1 MIVYENKEL
10 NKAYEIASMA
20 HKNQKDK
27 GGIEYINHPVAVSM
41 LVGSLEEKIV
51 ALLHDVV
58 EDTHVTLEQLK
69 SFGFNDNVIAAID
82 AISKKDA
89 ESIDDYMNRVKNNKL
104 ACSVKKADL
113 LHNMDISRLK
123 VVNKKDL
130 ERLDK
135 YQYIYNYLCT

>member
-1 MIVYENKEL
+1 MRYEIKDL
-10 NKAYEIASMA
+10 DKAYEIASMA

-58 EDTHVTLEQLK
+58 EDTHVTLAELK

-82 AISKKDA
+82 AISRKA
-89 ESIDDYMNRVKNNKL
+89 GESTDDYMNRVKNNKL

-123 VVNKKDL
+123 VVKKKDL

>member
-1 MIVYENKEL
+1 MIIYENKEL

-27 GGIEYINHPVAVSM
+27 GGMEYINHPVTVST

-58 EDTHVTLEQLK
+58 EDTHVTLEELK

-82 AISKKDA
+82 AISKKA
-89 ESIDDYMNRVKNNKL
+89 GESTDDYMNRVKNNKL

>member
-1 MIVYENKEL
+1 MAYETQDL
-10 NKAYEIASMA
+10 NKAFEIASMA
-20 HKNQKDK
+20 HKNQVDK
-27 GGIEYINHPVAVSM
+27 GGIEYIVHPLAVSET
-41 LVGSLEEKIV
+41 VGSIDEKIV

-58 EDTHVTLEQLK
+58 EDTHVTLAQLK
-69 SFGFNDNVIAAID
+69 SFGFDDNVIAAID

-89 ESIDDYMNRVKNNKL
+89 VSIDDYMNRVKNNKL

>member
-1 MIVYENKEL
+1 MIIYENEEL
-10 NKAYEIASMA
+10 NKAYEIAAIA

-27 GGIEYINHPVAVSM
+27 GGTEYINHPVAVSA
-41 LVGSLEEKIV
+41 LVESLEEKIV

-58 EDTHVTLEQLK
+58 EDTRVTLEELK
-69 SFGFNDNVIAAID
+69 SFGFNDNIIAAID
-82 AISKKDA
+82 AISKKDG

-113 LHNMDISRLK
+113 LHNMDMSRLK

-130 ERLDK
+130 ERLAK
-135 YQYIYNYLCT
+135 YQYIYNYLL

>member
-1 MIVYENKEL
+1 MIIYENEEL
-10 NKAYEIASMA
+10 KKAYEIASMA

-27 GGIEYINHPVAVSM
+27 GGAEYINHPVAVSAM
-41 LVGSLEEKIV
+41 VESLEEKIV

-58 EDTHVTLEQLK
+58 EDTRVTLEELK

-82 AISKKDA
+82 AISKKA
-89 ESIDDYMNRVKNNKL
+89 GESTDDYMNRVKNNKL

>member
-1 MIVYENKEL
+1 MIIYENEEL

-27 GGIEYINHPVAVSM
+27 GDTEYIAHPLAVSEM
-41 LVGSLEEKIV
+41 VGSIDEKTV

-58 EDTHVTLEQLK
+58 EDTYVTLEELK

-82 AISKKDA
+82 AISKKA
-89 ESIDDYMNRVKNNKL
+89 GESTEDYMNRVKNNKL

-123 VVNKKDL
+123 TVNKKDL

>member
-1 MIVYENKEL
+1 MTCEYYI
-10 NKAYEIASMA
+10 KAFEIASMA

-27 GGIEYINHPVAVSM
+27 GGIEYIEHPVTVAS
-41 LVGSLEEKIV
+41 LVKTLDEKIV

-58 EDTHVTLEQLK
+58 EDTYVTLEALK
-69 SFGFNDNVIAAID
+69 NYGFDNDIIDAID
-82 AISKKDA
+82 AISKRVG
-89 ESIDDYMNRVKNNKL
+89 ESTEDYMNRVKSNKL

-135 YQYIYNYLCT
+135 YQHIYNYLCT

>member
-1 MIVYENKEL
+1 MIIYENEEL

-27 GGIEYINHPVAVSM
+27 GGIEYINHPVAVSA

-58 EDTHVTLEQLK
+58 EDTRVTLEELK

-82 AISKKDA
+82 AISKKVG
-89 ESIDDYMNRVKNNKL
+89 ESTDDYMNRVKNNKL

-123 VVNKKDL
+123 VVKKKDL

>member
-1 MIVYENKEL
+1 MIIYENEEL

-27 GGIEYINHPVAVSM
+27 GGIEYINHPVAVST

-51 ALLHDVV
+51 ALLHDVI
-58 EDTHVTLEQLK
+58 EDTRVTLEELK

-82 AISKKDA
+82 AISKKA
-89 ESIDDYMNRVKNNKL
+89 GESTDDYMNRVKNNKL

-130 ERLDK
+130 ERFDK